1 MKANQTVREEA
12 KKKGVRLW
20 QIAEHLG
27 ISEPTMTRWMR
38 TALSPEKE
46 NMILSAID
54 KIAEGVC

>member
-12 KKKGVRLW
+12 KKKGVKLW

-38 TALSPEKE
+38 TELSAQKE
-46 NMILSAID
+46 NMILNAID
-54 KIAEGVC
+54 KIAEVVS